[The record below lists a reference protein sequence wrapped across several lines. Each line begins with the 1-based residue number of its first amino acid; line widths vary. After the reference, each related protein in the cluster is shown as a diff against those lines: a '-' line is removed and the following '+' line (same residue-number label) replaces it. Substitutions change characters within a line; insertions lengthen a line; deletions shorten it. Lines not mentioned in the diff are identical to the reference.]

1 MGKGSEKWG
10 PCSETP
16 LAPFIE
22 VGKNKPLLLLPL
34 NKLWASLVIQSCQA
48 KRFSLASELR
58 ISFLEGKVEHEPHG
72 AAQDTVTQGGRY
84 ICAKAAAA

>member
-16 LAPFIE
+16 SGLFTE
-22 VGKNKPLLLLPL
+22 VGKNKPLLFLP
-34 NKLWASLVIQSCQA
+34 NSIKLWASLVIQSCQA

-58 ISFLEGKVEHEPHG
+58 ISFLRGKGG
-72 AAQDTVTQGGRY
+72 A
-84 ICAKAAAA
+84 